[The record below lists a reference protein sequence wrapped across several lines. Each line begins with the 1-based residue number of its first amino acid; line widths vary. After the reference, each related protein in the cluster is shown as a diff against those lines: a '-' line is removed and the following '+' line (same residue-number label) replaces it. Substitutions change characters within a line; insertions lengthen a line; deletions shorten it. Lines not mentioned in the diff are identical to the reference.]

1 MSGSDLSTL
10 KDELRGIIEDIQ
22 RLQVDLG
29 EEQQPDAKTNIQEKI
44 THAEKSKEELRS
56 KILETIEAD
65 CLSEKSVT
73 IPAPAPVD
81 IKSTTE
87 PSQST
92 PSSSSSTVSLRNRD
106 SVAPTSSN
114 LRIKQPKEYKNG
126 EDFSTFGYRFKIFVE
141 TNKTDRTDYSNA
153 LLSCVDDITLQKL
166 MPVIDNLTDRER
178 QDIRVLLD
186 RCREALYPKS
196 EMRAL
201 RQQLTSAKIVQSGE
215 EEVEEFAA
223 RIRSLANRAG
233 YKTESEKSEAC
244 LNAFLNGLNA
254 ELADKLY
261 AAPDVENDFE
271 IAVSTARKL
280 EKMRRVRASPVI
292 PDHDNLASVFRV
304 AQARGSRVQQHHR
317 QSERSNEQQQL
328 LTHVGNYS
336 QQGNNAVPE
345 SRPADTIQQDHTERR
360 VRTESRTCYRCGV
373 KGHIAR
379 FCRAPTPLNM

>member
-1 MSGSDLSTL
+1 MSGSDFSTL

-92 PSSSSSTVSLRNRD
+92 PSSSSSTVSLRKRD

-141 TNKTDRTDYSNA
+141 TNKTNRTDYSNA

-186 RCREALYPKS
+186 RCR
-196 EMRAL
+196 
-201 RQQLTSAKIVQSGE
+201 
-215 EEVEEFAA
+215 
-223 RIRSLANRAG
+223 
-233 YKTESEKSEAC
+233 
-244 LNAFLNGLNA
+244 
-254 ELADKLY
+254 
-261 AAPDVENDFE
+261 
-271 IAVSTARKL
+271 
-280 EKMRRVRASPVI
+280 
-292 PDHDNLASVFRV
+292 
-304 AQARGSRVQQHHR
+304 
-317 QSERSNEQQQL
+317 
-328 LTHVGNYS
+328 
-336 QQGNNAVPE
+336 
-345 SRPADTIQQDHTERR
+345 
-360 VRTESRTCYRCGV
+360 
-373 KGHIAR
+373 
-379 FCRAPTPLNM
+379 